1 MADTP
6 AGDQVMVVTG
16 GSRGIG
22 AAIARLA
29 AARGY
34 RVCLSYVVDGAA
46 AEGVLADINDEG
58 GTAVAVRADVSEPG
72 DVTALFESA
81 SGLGRISAVVNNA
94 GILFP
99 QGRVEDVDADRL
111 RRLLDVNVVGAF
123 LVARAAVRQ
132 MSTAHGGSGGSIV
145 NVSSRAAVLG
155 AADEYV
161 DYAASKAALDALTIG
176 LSQEVAPFGV
186 RVNAV
191 RPGIIRTD
199 IHASGGEPGRPDR
212 LAPVIPL
219 RRAGDPDEVARAV
232 CWLASDEASYV
243 TGTFI
248 DVGGGR

>member
-1 MADTP
+1 MAGAH
-6 AGDQVMVVTG
+6 AGDQVMLITG

-22 AAIARLA
+22 AATAVLA
-29 AARGY
+29 ATQGY
-34 RVCLSYVVDGAA
+34 TVCLSYVRARSA
-46 AEGVLADINDEG
+46 AEGIVAAVADQG
-58 GTAVAVRADVSEPG
+58 GRALAVRADVSEPD
-72 DVTALFESA
+72 DVSALFEAAA
-81 SGLGRISAVVNNA
+81 SMGRVTSVVNNA

-99 QGRVEDVDADRL
+99 QGRVEDVDAERL

-123 LVARAAVRQ
+123 LVAREAVLR
-132 MSTAHGGSGGSIV
+132 MSTAQGGAGGSIV

-155 AADEYV
+155 AAGEYV

-176 LSQEVAPFGV
+176 LSGEVAPFGV
-186 RVNAV
+186 RVNGV
-191 RPGIIRTD
+191 RPGFIRTD

-212 LAPVIPL
+212 LAPAIPL
-219 RRAGDPDEVARAV
+219 RRAGEPDEVARAI